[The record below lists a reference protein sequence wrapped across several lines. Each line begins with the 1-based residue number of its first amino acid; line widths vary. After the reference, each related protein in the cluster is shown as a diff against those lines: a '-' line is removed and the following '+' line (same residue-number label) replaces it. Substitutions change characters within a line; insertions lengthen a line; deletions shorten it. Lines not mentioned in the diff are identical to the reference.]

1 MKSFIPIFL
10 ILFSFAA
17 WGQTQKYTT
26 IHLSTG
32 DCRSNE
38 AYFWRVDTV
47 SFYKL
52 PESTNMLKVIPRQY
66 NQFPI
71 KLKNIP
77 VSAYRVTFK
86 NNFGQL
92 VVKQI
97 QLVDHEINVIILCPD
112 SLLEYSQNTLS
123 KLQDSDTIS
132 INFHSQGC
140 FHTTVSKMVI
150 GKQKDNYF
158 AKLYHVDWDYVTHK
172 KKTTMKFFGDT
183 LLQTVTLTPQHI
195 QDFIRFE
202 NELNFVTKGGCTTTD
217 RYEVQSKFLHKKVID
232 GSCSWR
238 GYLFLRKALFG
249 DEE

>member
-1 MKSFIPIFL
+1 MKLFIPIFF

-17 WGQTQKYTT
+17 WGQTHKHTT

-32 DCRSNE
+32 DCRSSE
-38 AYFWRVDTV
+38 AYSWRVDTV
-47 SFYKL
+47 SFYQL
-52 PESTNMLKVIPRQY
+52 PDSTNILTVVPIQY

-71 KLKNIP
+71 ELNDIP

-97 QLVDHEINVIILCPD
+97 QLANQKINTIILCPD
-112 SLLEYSQNTLS
+112 ALLEYSQNTLS

-140 FHTTVSKMVI
+140 FHTTVSKMII

-158 AKLYHVDWDYVTHK
+158 ARLYHVDWDYVTHK
-172 KKTTMKFFGDT
+172 KKTTLKILGDS

-195 QDFIRFE
+195 QDFTRFE
-202 NELNFVTKGGCTTTD
+202 NELNFVTKGGCTTID
-217 RYEVQSKFLHKKVID
+217 RYEVQSKFFHNKVID
-232 GSCSWR
+232 GSCSWH
-238 GYLFLRKALFG
+238 GYHFLRKALFG

>member
-1 MKSFIPIFL
+1 MKSLIPIFF

-38 AYFWRVDTV
+38 AYSWRVDTV
-47 SFYKL
+47 SFDKL
-52 PESTNMLKVIPRQY
+52 PEGTNMLKVVPRQH

-71 KLKNIP
+71 KLKNFP

-92 VVKQI
+92 LVKQI
-97 QLVDHEINVIILCPD
+97 QLEDQEINSITLCPD
-112 SLLEYSQNTLS
+112 SLLDYSQNTLS
-123 KLQDSDTIS
+123 KLRDRDTIS

-150 GKQKDNYF
+150 GKHKDDYF

-172 KKTTMKFFGDT
+172 KKTTVKFLGDS

-195 QDFIRFE
+195 QAFIRFE
-202 NELNFVTKGGCTTTD
+202 NELNLVTKGGCTTTD
-217 RYEVQSKFLHKKVID
+217 WYEVQSKFLQKKAID
-232 GSCSWR
+232 GSCCWR
-238 GYLFLRKALFG
+238 GYHFLQKALFG